1 MRAPRP
7 VVRAAAGPPGLP
19 RDRRRGLSDKSGA
32 CEKEVAALK
41 EKLTHVEAASEK
53 VEQDFNEFVR
63 AHIYTGDSEAPA
75 K

>member
-1 MRAPRP
+1 MLRHLL
-7 VVRAAAGPPGLP
+7 AAEPSASLASRQGLT
-19 RDRRRGLSDKSGA
+19 DQSA
-32 CEKEVAALK
+32 NCEKEIGALK